1 MITTEL
7 VQAFLLS
14 LQTVV
19 LIVCARKAAAARRDA
34 ASAHAHAGSA
44 THAAVIATREARVAN
59 EAVDEMKDMGAAP
72 DVLPFPGVNPTGR
85 APWPGEREMAAR
97 AGIRLADLGD
107 DQQVEENV
115 AVYHHGA
122 D

>member
-1 MITTEL
+1 M
-7 VQAFLLS
+7 
-14 LQTVV
+14 
-19 LIVCARKAAAARRDA
+19 C
-34 ASAHAHAGSA
+34 
-44 THAAVIATREARVAN
+44 
-59 EAVDEMKDMGAAP
+59 GAPP

-97 AGIRLADLGD
+97 AGIRLADLSD
-107 DQQVEENV
+107 DQQQTAENV

>member
-1 MITTEL
+1 MTTTEL
-7 VQAFLLS
+7 MQAGLLS

-19 LIVCARKAAAARRDA
+19 LIVCVRKAAAARRDA
-34 ASAHAHAGSA
+34 L
-44 THAAVIATREARVAN
+44 AAREAV
-59 EAVDEMKDMGAAP
+59 EEMKDMGGAPP
-72 DVLPFPGVNPTGR
+72 DVLPFPGVNPTGC

-97 AGIRLADLGD
+97 AGVRLADLDD
-107 DQQVEENV
+107 DQQGAENV